1 MDVKV
6 KFGIAALGVI
16 LFQSVLKIVGIIL
29 TNSLSFLSESLD
41 TFVDIVFVSITLYSV
56 RQSGKPPDYEHMY
69 GHSKIDPIGA
79 LVQGIILINL
89 YFFLIFNTLGV
100 ILSGTYELNAPEV
113 GLQLIIVSFVINIVF
128 SRILIWQGK
137 KKKSLSLEIQG
148 LNLFQDSLRAVI
160 VLISFIFALF
170 GINFLDP
177 YFSIILSCW
186 IIIGAL
192 YLVNKGIKDL
202 TDENPINAMII
213 EEIRES
219 IFFLDHVNGVKDLK
233 VRASGS
239 KLFLEVHLSVED
251 HISVVHANEITK
263 SIRSISNSLIPNYE
277 VECLIEMN
285 PMGGETSMAEKIINL
300 IYSSYTDYMDILN
313 IKDVNLFT
321 IEKEYFLSLTIIVSD
336 SLQLDEA
343 HKICTRFENELKEQA
358 PYLSRII
365 THIEGSPTTGKI
377 MPKQVSCSPVDDN
390 RMSEIQGFIE
400 NILRGYDEVKGF
412 HGFEFWTAIE
422 FCVLEIHVFFDKT
435 LNIADVH
442 EIITRIEQGIRKQL
456 NIANLKEIILHSE
469 PFTGEKDG
477 IIFDLEKKD

>member
-6 KFGIAALGVI
+6 KFGITALVVI
-16 LFQSVLKIVGIIL
+16 LFQSVLKIYGVLL
-29 TNSLSFLSESLD
+29 TGSLSFLSESLD

-56 RQSGKPPDYEHMY
+56 VQSDKPPDYEHMY

-79 LVQGIILINL
+79 LVQGIILMNL
-89 YFFLIFNTLGV
+89 YFFLIFNTVQV
-100 ILSGTYELNAPEV
+100 ILSGAYVVNAPEI
-113 GLQLIIVSFVINIVF
+113 GLQLIIISFIINIIF
-128 SRILIWQGK
+128 SRVLIWQGK

-148 LNLFQDSLRAVI
+148 LNLFQDSLRAII
-160 VLISFIFALF
+160 VLLSFIFALF
-170 GINFLDP
+170 GVTFLDP
-177 YFSIILSCW
+177 FFSILLSCW

-192 YLVNKGIKDL
+192 LLTKKGIKEL
-202 TDENPINAMII
+202 TDENPINALII

-219 IFFLDHVNGVKDLK
+219 VFFLDHVNGIGDLK

-263 SIRSISNSLIPNYE
+263 SIRSICNSLIPQYD

-285 PMGGETSMAEKIINL
+285 PLGGETSMGEKIINL

-321 IEKEYFLSLTIIVSD
+321 IEKDYFLSLTIIVND

-343 HKICTRFENELKEQA
+343 HKICTEFENELKNQA

-377 MPKQVSCSPVDDN
+377 TPKQLSCSPLDGN
-390 RMSEIQGFIE
+390 RMAEIQQILE
-400 NILRGYDEVKGF
+400 TILRNYDEVKGY

-422 FCVLEIHVFFDKT
+422 YCVLETHVFFNST

-442 EIITRIEQGIRKQL
+442 ECITSIEQDIRKQL
-456 NIANLKEIILHSE
+456 KIGNLKEIILHSE
-469 PFTGEKDG
+469 PFTDLTDG
-477 IIFDLEKKD
+477 IIF